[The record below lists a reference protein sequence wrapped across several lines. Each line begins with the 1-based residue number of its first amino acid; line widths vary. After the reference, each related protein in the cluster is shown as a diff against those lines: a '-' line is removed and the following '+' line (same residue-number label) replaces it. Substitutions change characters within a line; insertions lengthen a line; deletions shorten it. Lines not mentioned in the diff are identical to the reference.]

1 VRDFGCTFIKRVAIT
16 RAAIILIVA
25 LAASPAVG
33 QTLRDA
39 VEGAWRLNPEIRV
52 LEAKRGQAAAQ
63 RGAGESLVPAA
74 PAVTLRHVTDY
85 LGRNA
90 GRREYEAEL
99 GVPLWLPGQGAATV
113 KAADALLARTDA
125 EIAARQ
131 LAVAGEVRAAL
142 WQVALAERR
151 AEVARQRLKVAR
163 QLETDTRRTA
173 KAGEMSDADL
183 QLARAEALAVATD
196 LRDEDLA
203 VEEARRSFQT
213 LTGMAPPKAS
223 REPDIAEPPLDRHP
237 ALLAARLGVRA
248 AQAQRQLV
256 ELTTRDN
263 PEIGL
268 MARRERDVRE
278 ERFGTIVGMSLRI
291 PLSVEVVN
299 APKRAEAATELVR
312 SEADQA
318 AVVRAVEADIRQA
331 RLAHGAALDRLSNA
345 RDRAEALKARLSS
358 IERARKAG
366 EISLVEHVRAQ
377 AEAFEADV
385 ARATADVQVGA
396 AGARL
401 NQSLGVLP

>member
-1 VRDFGCTFIKRVAIT
+1 MRDSGCTFIKRVAIT

-25 LAASPAVG
+25 LATSPAVG

-99 GVPLWLPGQGAATV
+99 GVPLWLPGQGAATI

-203 VEEARRSFQT
+203 VEDARRSFQT

-237 ALLAARLGVRA
+237 ALLAARLGVRV

-278 ERFGTIVGMSLRI
+278 ERFGTIIGMSLRI
-291 PLSVEVVN
+291 PLSVEAVN

-318 AVVRAVEADIRQA
+318 AVARAVEADIRQA
-331 RLAHGAALDRLSNA
+331 RLAYGAALDRLSNA
-345 RDRAEALKARLSS
+345 RDRAAALKARLSS

-366 EISLVEHVRAQ
+366 EISLVEYVRAQ
-377 AEAFEADV
+377 AATFEADV

>member
-1 VRDFGCTFIKRVAIT
+1 MRDFGCTFIKRVAIT